1 VPLDYNALT
10 GPVPSGGNTVTGIS
24 GIAAGAASI
33 SLPSSQIG
41 NAVIID
47 GAVSTTASTS
57 GADSYSFIVNAT
69 GAITITDNNTGNSE
83 AITGT
88 SYLVFDGGATTSSGA
103 YQQSYIVASGVNAQI
118 AEMFNS
124 ALGREPDFPGLEYY
138 AIPTANG
145 TLSLH
150 QDAVYF
156 LASPEFAKLYPA
168 LTAPADNG
176 GPNDQKFISELYG
189 NILHRTPSATEVQY
203 YVDALQGTLTNNSGA
218 AIPAADRAQLLIYF
232 SISPENQSDVSA
244 SNGGWLINPGNG
256 AVNIGAPVSDQ
267 AGLAS
272 SVPTGVVNTALFADP
287 TSSTYVTT
295 SLTSIVGAGNTAS
308 GLPTLY
314 STISTADPNMI
325 IDLSADINVGSIEG
339 QNDVLNGYSS
349 GGSLIIA
356 ADNNP
361 NYKNA
366 GGTVHL
372 FGNGNT
378 IESGGHAVGV
388 TVATHVTGWNSTDK
402 IIPNGGATT
411 TGALYTGSASAPI
424 SGSSISFT
432 GQWIEVNV
440 GTVTDGS
447 AGSMAKAASAAY
459 KVADVTSE
467 KVVFIGQDASGNTMV
482 YHWAGDA
489 SGNHNVAST
498 DFTGAIE
505 LVGVQASSL
514 IDTNFH

>member
-1 VPLDYNALT
+1 MTTTSIIANDINNFVTQQNQTRGGPIAGGGTVPLDYNALT

-203 YVDALQGTLTNNSGA
+203 YGDSCRRPRTASDLFLNLTGKSVRRLSLQWWLA
-218 AIPAADRAQLLIYF
+218 
-232 SISPENQSDVSA
+232 NQSRQWRSQYWC
-244 SNGGWLINPGNG
+244 SGQRSGW
-256 AVNIGAPVSDQ
+256 A
-267 AGLAS
+267 
-272 SVPTGVVNTALFADP
+272 
-287 TSSTYVTT
+287 
-295 SLTSIVGAGNTAS
+295 
-308 GLPTLY
+308 
-314 STISTADPNMI
+314 
-325 IDLSADINVGSIEG
+325 SIECS
-339 QNDVLNGYSS
+339 DRS
-349 GGSLIIA
+349 GEYRAFCGPDIFNLC
-356 ADNNP
+356 DDKP
-361 NYKNA
+361 YVDCWR
-366 GGTVHL
+366 GEHR
-372 FGNGNT
+372 
-378 IESGGHAVGV
+378 VGPP
-388 TVATHVTGWNSTDK
+388 H
-402 IIPNGGATT
+402 
-411 TGALYTGSASAPI
+411 
-424 SGSSISFT
+424 SIFDHIYRRP
-432 GQWIEVNV
+432 QHDHRPECRH
-440 GTVTDGS
+440 
-447 AGSMAKAASAAY
+447 
-459 KVADVTSE
+459 
-467 KVVFIGQDASGNTMV
+467 QCR
-482 YHWAGDA
+482 
-489 SGNHNVAST
+489 
-498 DFTGAIE
+498 
-505 LVGVQASSL
+505 
-514 IDTNFH
+514 